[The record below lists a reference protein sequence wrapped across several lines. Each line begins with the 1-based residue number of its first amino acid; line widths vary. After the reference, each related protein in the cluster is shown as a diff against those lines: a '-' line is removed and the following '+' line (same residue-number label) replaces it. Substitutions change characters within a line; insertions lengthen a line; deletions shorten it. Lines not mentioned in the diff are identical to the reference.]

1 MSANKGQML
10 QDPFLNILRRERIP
24 VSIYLINGIKLQGQ
38 VESFDQYVVLLRN
51 SVTQMVYKHAISTII
66 PASAIELMADEKK
79 DWFFI
84 AERSAGNKNGYGR
97 RPASKYLEK

>member
-1 MSANKGQML
+1 MSENKGQML

-51 SVTQMVYKHAISTII
+51 SVTQMVYKHAISTVV
-66 PASAIELMADEKK
+66 PSRAINLNMDE
-79 DWFFI
+79 
-84 AERSAGNKNGYGR
+84 ENS
-97 RPASKYLEK
+97 

>member
-38 VESFDQYVVLLRN
+38 VESFDVCRV
-51 SVTQMVYKHAISTII
+51 
-66 PASAIELMADEKK
+66 
-79 DWFFI
+79 I
-84 AERSAGNKNGYGR
+84 A
-97 RPASKYLEK
+97 